1 MSRINSNVSSQVARS
16 NLRKAGTDLDTRL
29 QRLSTGLRIN
39 RGADDPAG
47 LIISQ
52 RLGSEI
58 DGLQQAI
65 KNTERASSVIATA
78 EGALSEVSDL
88 LNSIKG
94 LVVEAASTGATSDQE
109 REANQ
114 LQINSAI
121 DSITRISES
130 SSFGGLKLLN
140 GSLDY
145 VLSGVKTSAIT
156 RARVYNANLNGR
168 SSIQV
173 NVDVLNSAQNATLY
187 IPGTYTGVL
196 TSANG
201 RLVSATRMEIRG
213 PRGVRV
219 LDFIARTPLSAV
231 RDGINSLKDAT
242 GLSASLDG
250 TNGTSGVVINSV
262 DFGSSEFV
270 SVQNLNNAEAFKTY
284 RLKNGLPVTTSSI
297 AERIAGN
304 TLEASNDDIGQDV
317 FALVNGVLGSGR
329 GVVVNL
335 PDSTTLGLEL
345 TLSVAMA
352 TKPSAAVSTFY
363 ITGGGALYQL
373 GGEINSAQQVNIGIP
388 STASNRIGG
397 RLIQG
402 TLQFLDSIKSGGL
415 NSLDKKERL
424 QYASDIVAAAIDEV
438 STFRGRL
445 GALEKNTLGTN
456 ARSIQTAVENLTA
469 SQSIIRD
476 ADFAEETS
484 KLTRAQILS
493 QTSTSVLQLANQQA
507 QSVLSLLQR

>member
-1 MSRINSNVSSQVARS
+1 M
-16 NLRKAGTDLDTRL
+16 
-29 QRLSTGLRIN
+29 
-39 RGADDPAG
+39 
-47 LIISQ
+47 
-52 RLGSEI
+52 
-58 DGLQQAI
+58 
-65 KNTERASSVIATA
+65 
-78 EGALSEVSDL
+78 
-88 LNSIKG
+88 
-94 LVVEAASTGATSDQE
+94 
-109 REANQ
+109 
-114 LQINSAI
+114 
-121 DSITRISES
+121 
-130 SSFGGLKLLN
+130 
-140 GSLDY
+140 
-145 VLSGVKTSAIT
+145 
-156 RARVYNANLNGR
+156 
-168 SSIQV
+168 
-173 NVDVLNSAQNATLY
+173 
-187 IPGTYTGVL
+187 
-196 TSANG
+196 
-201 RLVSATRMEIRG
+201 LVSATRMEIRG

-242 GLSASLDG
+242 GLSASLGG

-284 RLKNGLPVTTSSI
+284 RLKNGLPVTTSTISQ
-297 AERIAGN
+297 RIAGG

>member
-1 MSRINSNVSSQVARS
+1 
-16 NLRKAGTDLDTRL
+16 
-29 QRLSTGLRIN
+29 
-39 RGADDPAG
+39 
-47 LIISQ
+47 
-52 RLGSEI
+52 
-58 DGLQQAI
+58 
-65 KNTERASSVIATA
+65 
-78 EGALSEVSDL
+78 
-88 LNSIKG
+88 
-94 LVVEAASTGATSDQE
+94 
-109 REANQ
+109 
-114 LQINSAI
+114 
-121 DSITRISES
+121 
-130 SSFGGLKLLN
+130 
-140 GSLDY
+140 
-145 VLSGVKTSAIT
+145 
-156 RARVYNANLNGR
+156 
-168 SSIQV
+168 
-173 NVDVLNSAQNATLY
+173 
-187 IPGTYTGVL
+187 
-196 TSANG
+196 
-201 RLVSATRMEIRG
+201 
-213 PRGVRV
+213 
-219 LDFIARTPLSAV
+219 
-231 RDGINSLKDAT
+231 
-242 GLSASLDG
+242 
-250 TNGTSGVVINSV
+250 
-262 DFGSSEFV
+262 
-270 SVQNLNNAEAFKTY
+270 
-284 RLKNGLPVTTSSI
+284 
-297 AERIAGN
+297 
-304 TLEASNDDIGQDV
+304 
-317 FALVNGVLGSGR
+317 
-329 GVVVNL
+329 
-335 PDSTTLGLEL
+335 
-345 TLSVAMA
+345 MA